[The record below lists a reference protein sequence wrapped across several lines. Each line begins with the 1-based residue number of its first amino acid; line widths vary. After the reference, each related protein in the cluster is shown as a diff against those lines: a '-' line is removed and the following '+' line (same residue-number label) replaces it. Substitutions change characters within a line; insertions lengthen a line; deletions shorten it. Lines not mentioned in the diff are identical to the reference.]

1 MERVIAVVLTWALRG
16 AVIDDIVLD
25 LWYLNSHFLPLFS
38 LSLSRGASA
47 VSNNGPCSGAGL
59 VWRGRSDSSY
69 ALVHHWGPHLT
80 RNALCL
86 MRVKGQ
92 RAVCLEGAGSPRHT
106 QSLTLALYLNQA
118 SGSRLPLSK
127 AILLTSSRSLISFC
141 AMLFVSLSLNRGRG
155 QC

>member
-1 MERVIAVVLTWALRG
+1 MWVYG
-16 AVIDDIVLD
+16 ASNCGGFDMSSVRSSNR
-25 LWYLNSHFLPLFS
+25 WHSPW
-38 LSLSRGASA
+38 SA
-47 VSNNGPCSGAGL
+47 VSQCPLSSSPFLMGQALRVTTGAGK
-59 VWRGRSDSSY
+59 VWRSRSDSSR
-69 ALVHHWGPHLT
+69 ALVHHWGPHPT

-86 MRVKGQ
+86 MRVRGQ
-92 RAVCLEGAGSPRHT
+92 RVVCLEGAGSPRHT

-118 SGSRLPLSK
+118 SGFRLPLSK